1 MKEIKRKLSR
11 FLTPLLLGEG
21 LGVSFLIVLITTS
34 AYSQNKSPYQVF
46 DKNGKKSS
54 YEKILKA
61 AEKSE
66 LVLFGEHHDNSV
78 VHWLQ
83 LEFTKDLAEKKS
95 LILGAEMIEAD
106 NQKQL
111 NQYLNDEIDQKKFDT
126 TARLWNNYKT
136 DYKPLVDFA
145 KAKKFP
151 FIATNVPRRYASIV
165 FKKDFAGLDDLT
177 DEEKT
182 EVLSALAYFAK
193 PEDLIA
199 DHVPVLGFLDDAIMI
214 ELVAQELAEDLQ
226 AYGEFCQYRQNE
238 TERRG
243 AEAHTSKADWL
254 ESKRQELQSWMRRR
268 RAEKRSSRSN
278 SGYRTNATAGS
289 GVQRRL
295 FYAND
300 DGLFSRANA

>member
-11 FLTPLLLGEG
+11 FLAPLLLGEV

-66 LVLFGEHHDNSV
+66 LVLFGEHHDNSI

-83 LEFTKDLAEKKS
+83 LELTKDLAEKKS

-177 DEEKT
+177 DEEK
-182 EVLSALAYFAK
+182 SW
-193 PEDLIA
+193 IA
-199 DHVPVLGFLDDAIMI
+199 PLPIPFDINLPGYQKMLEMMGGHAGEKMPKAQAIKDATMAHFIVQNLKSGTVFVHYNGTYHSDFFEGI
-214 ELVAQELAEDLQ
+214 SWYVS
-226 AYGEFCQYRQNE
+226 QYRKDTKIITIATVEQKELTKLEQEHYN
-238 TERRG
+238 
-243 AEAHTSKADWL
+243 KADFIL
-254 ESKRQELQSWMRRR
+254 VIDEDVTKT
-268 RAEKRSSRSN
+268 
-278 SGYRTNATAGS
+278 Y
-289 GVQRRL
+289 
-295 FYAND
+295 
-300 DGLFSRANA
+300 